1 MKKIYII
8 TGHYGCGKTNLSVNL
23 AVKYSEQGL
32 KTAVTDMDIVNPY
45 FRTADFS
52 SLFREKNISFYS
64 TMYANTNLDIPAL
77 SFDIEAII
85 MNHEC
90 IVLDIGGDD
99 SGAIVLGRYFDVL
112 KRYKDCTEMIYVINR
127 YRETGEDAEEA
138 VRLMRDIEQSA
149 RIRHTGIVNNSNLGK
164 LTVSEDILDS
174 VKFAEKVSE
183 LSGIPV
189 LYHTA
194 DKKLKCRQLDEL
206 AEYIDIYVKT
216 SFS

>member
-1 MKKIYII
+1 MKKIHII

-23 AVKYSEQGL
+23 AVRCSEQGL
-32 KTAVTDMDIVNPY
+32 KTAVADMDIVNPY

-64 TMYANTNLDIPAL
+64 TLYANTNLDIPAL

-85 MNHEC
+85 MNHDC
-90 IVLDIGGDD
+90 IILDIGGDD
-99 SGAIVLGRYFDVL
+99 AGAVVVGRYFGTL
-112 KRYKDCTEMIYVINR
+112 KCYMSSTEMIYVINR
-127 YRETGEDAEEA
+127 YRETGDDAEEA
-138 VRLMRDIEQSA
+138 VRLMREIEQSA
-149 RIRHTGIVNNSNLGK
+149 RIPHTGIVNNSNLGR
-164 LTVSEDILDS
+164 LTTPEDIISS
-174 VKFAEKVSE
+174 VRFAEKVSE

-194 DKKLKCRQLDEL
+194 DRNLKCRQLDGL